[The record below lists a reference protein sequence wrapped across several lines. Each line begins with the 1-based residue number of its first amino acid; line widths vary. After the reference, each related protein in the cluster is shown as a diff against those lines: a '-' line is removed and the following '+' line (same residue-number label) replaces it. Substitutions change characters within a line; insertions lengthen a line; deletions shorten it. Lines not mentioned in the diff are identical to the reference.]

1 MPNSLLADLVLGVA
15 QRLVDALR
23 QDITEKKLVATK
35 NLRSS
40 VNIGDFQENANG
52 VTVPIEM
59 ANYYFWAD
67 QGRRKGKRPPIASIE
82 EWISAKGIPVRK
94 SKEQSTQS
102 VLEARKSMALA
113 IAKKIASKGTIKR
126 FGYKGG
132 NFIGDVLTPANID
145 AIAQHLGDALG
156 CQPGLFG
163 YQLCGHFDQLR
174 TGKFQVYCGNQKRI
188 RHYDCQTE
196 SPDISRHYR

>member
-1 MPNSLLADLVLGVA
+1 VNITKAQLDAINKGLLDKFGIADSPMPNSLLADLVLGVA

-40 VNIGDFQENANG
+40 VNIGDFQKNANG

-59 ANYYFWAD
+59 ANYYLWAD

-82 EWISAKGIPVRK
+82 EWISAKGIQVRK
-94 SKEQSTQS
+94 SKEQSSQS

-156 CQPGLFG
+156 KPITA
-163 YQLCGHFDQLR
+163 YV
-174 TGKFQVYCGNQKRI
+174 TSEI
-188 RHYDCQTE
+188 ATT
-196 SPDISRHYR
+196 

>member
-1 MPNSLLADLVLGVA
+1 MNITKAQLDAINKGLLDKFGIPDSPMPNSLLADLVLGVA
-15 QRLVDALR
+15 ERLVDALR

-59 ANYYFWAD
+59 ASYYFWAD
-67 QGRRKGKRPPIASIE
+67 QGRRKGKRPPITSIE

-156 CQPGLFG
+156 KPITA
-163 YQLCGHFDQLR
+163 YV
-174 TGKFQVYCGNQKRI
+174 TSEIV
-188 RHYDCQTE
+188 TT
-196 SPDISRHYR
+196 

>member
-1 MPNSLLADLVLGVA
+1 MNITKAQLDAINKGLLDKFGIPDSPMPNSLLADLVLGVA

-59 ANYYFWAD
+59 ANYYLWAD
-67 QGRRKGKRPPIASIE
+67 QGRGRTRQGNNGGKFLWQSIE
-82 EWISAKGIPVRK
+82 EWISAKGIQVRK
-94 SKEQSTQS
+94 SKEQSGQS
-102 VLEARKSMALA
+102 VLEARKSMAIA
-113 IAKKIASKGTIKR
+113 IAKKIHSRGTIKR

-156 CQPGLFG
+156 KPITAYVTSEVL
-163 YQLCGHFDQLR
+163 
-174 TGKFQVYCGNQKRI
+174 T
-188 RHYDCQTE
+188 T
-196 SPDISRHYR
+196 